1 MSAPDPDRPSLT
13 PVRQQ
18 PSAIRLVPYSPPR
31 AADSAEDLQPQSGA
45 TAEFSDFG
53 RHDDG
58 DDEDEDD
65 DDDYESNWRRTN
77 QASEKKSH
85 TGRRNQGLVAVPSTA
100 GSRLLLAKEED
111 GVSGVRSATGAGTS
125 GDLPRY
131 QRPTTV
137 APAGPP
143 PSNVASLAAIN
154 ALHAP
159 PTRGR
164 LSASSY
170 TTHTSLSSRHS
181 ASSHLSD
188 AEPSSSSRASRSPST
203 GPRRPAS
210 SRRGGFVAVLN
221 EDKTFSLVPQRPRP
235 DPEPEPQPSLAHDP
249 RSSSALS
256 DYSGPGAGFRSPHL
270 PFYPSTPRVSQA
282 SSHEG
287 YTSYASSQY
296 DRPSSAFTSTGTIP
310 DRSLTPSTPV
320 PSSPGSSTIHDF
332 EDPIAESS
340 LTPQTNRL
348 VGGLRKVPKTPDLK
362 WKQTGD
368 SPTSDTTETP
378 LPAVPEASPP
388 PAGRDDLDQSEVHST
403 GAEQASINSNTPSG
417 GSDPNYVVY
426 EPESQAPSEA
436 GLSDAA
442 PGREDQSG
450 PDNSQLD
457 PNLREQA
464 SFDSQ
469 QTASTEFEST
479 NIKIYGHSESED
491 SQEALPEPRREGAPS
506 DSGSGQFVPPLQTQ
520 PSLRSI
526 QSRASTSS
534 ENTNYKVYGPNS
546 PGLPPVPEAETPQ
559 ETSEFRPAQP
569 FLSAGSI
576 HSEPANWQV
585 YGRAS
590 PATLASV
597 ESFNPPSPSGSY
609 APLLRPSS
617 PPAGSS
623 LYARDEQGGPSGA
636 SDNEANYVVYGEPS
650 PEASPNRSPEASPPG
665 TAVRPPRGGY
675 SQEPPAPQPSQQL
688 RRQPSSE
695 GLGYYRSR
703 SRSIEN
709 LHTKKSWRSATSST
723 SVSSIINEDA
733 EDFFA
738 GQAFLNEPAGQW
750 EPPSVAGPSERQR
763 QLDEQRE
770 RERRLAEERASWAEE
785 QEGPAPMALPTTPHQ
800 WSSQLSTVMSE
811 TEPGSSGGG
820 TRSASLASGSQHGS
834 HGRRS
839 SRGWSSHSR
848 QMLSISSS
856 LAAELENASRSR
868 SDSDPLE
875 RPSPV
880 FNPRAGYYGTVRDHD
895 EDGDGLADLQQITP
909 RPSRQ
914 RLSDFF
920 GSSNSSDRNLHS
932 SHSSRSQA
940 SSFNSNTIPTWAKVY
955 YGSGERKW
963 LRNMSISSM
972 SDLGSSRPGSVQ
984 NSASP
989 TTDHFPL
996 GIYSPRRRPHE
1007 GRPDSAARRQSAT
1020 GSMDIEPAPATHEEL
1035 GIRRSLRRMTSSV
1048 WSPHLRRDVRA
1059 RDRYSVW
1066 DPPSVAWSADSGMFG
1081 RRNAQVVLFVFG
1093 FIFPFAWM
1101 IGAVLPLPK
1110 PSPLAMVERYSSISD
1125 LGVRSREHELDRHIE
1140 TVDELRYENATWWR
1154 TLNRFMSIVG
1164 LLIIGAVVGLAVAAV
1179 KQGWGRN

>member
-1 MSAPDPDRPSLT
+1 M
-13 PVRQQ
+13 RQQ

-31 AADSAEDLQPQSGA
+31 AADDSEDLQPHSGA

-58 DDEDEDD
+58 DDEDDD
-65 DDDYESNWRRTN
+65 DDEDDYGSNWRRTN
-77 QASEKKSH
+77 QTSEKKSSSSSS
-85 TGRRNQGLVAVPSTA
+85 GRRNQGPVALPSTP
-100 GSRLLLAKEED
+100 GSRLLLAKRED
-111 GVSGVRSATGAGTS
+111 GVSGEKSATGAGTS
-125 GDLPRY
+125 GDGPRY
-131 QRPTTV
+131 HRPTTV

-235 DPEPEPQPSLAHDP
+235 DPEPEPQPSLAQDP

-310 DRSLTPSTPV
+310 DRSITPSTPV

-332 EDPIAESS
+332 DDPIAESS
-340 LTPQTNRL
+340 STPQTNRL
-348 VGGLRKVPKTPDLK
+348 VAGLRKVPKTPDLK
-362 WKQTGD
+362 WKHTDD

-378 LPAVPEASPP
+378 LPAVPESSPP
-388 PAGRDDLDQSEVHST
+388 PPAAADDLDDHSAAHST
-403 GAEQASINSNTPSG
+403 GAAEQASINSNTPSG
-417 GSDPNYVVY
+417 GSDTNYVVY
-426 EPESQAPSEA
+426 EPDSQAPSEA
-436 GLSDAA
+436 GFSDAA
-442 PGREDQSG
+442 PEREDQRA

-457 PNLREQA
+457 PDLREQA

-479 NIKIYGHSESED
+479 NIKIYGHSESEG
-491 SQEALPEPRREGAPS
+491 SEEALPEPPTERAPS

-520 PSLRSI
+520 PSFRSI
-526 QSRASTSS
+526 QSGASTTS

-559 ETSEFRPAQP
+559 ETSELRPAQS
-569 FLSAGSI
+569 FLSAAST
-576 HSEPANWQV
+576 HSEAANWQI

-617 PPAGSS
+617 PPEGHS
-623 LYARDEQGGPSGA
+623 LYAQEEEGGPSGT
-636 SDNEANYVVYGEPS
+636 SDNEANYVVHGDPT
-650 PEASPNRSPEASPPG
+650 PDPSPNRSPEASPPG

-675 SQEPPAPQPSQQL
+675 SQESPTPQPSQQL

-709 LHTKKSWRSATSST
+709 LRTKKSWRSATSST

-785 QEGPAPMALPTTPHQ
+785 TEGPAPMALPTTPHQ

-868 SDSDPLE
+868 SDSDPVE

-880 FNPRAGYYGTVRDHD
+880 FNPRAGYHGTVRDHD

-920 GSSNSSDRNLHS
+920 QSSNSSERNLHS
-932 SHSSRSQA
+932 SHSSRSQ
-940 SSFNSNTIPTWAKVY
+940 SSSLNSNTIPTWAKVY

-972 SDLGSSRPGSVQ
+972 SDLGSSRPGSVG
-984 NSASP
+984 NSGSP

-1007 GRPDSAARRQSAT
+1007 GRPESAGRRQSAT
-1020 GSMDIEPAPATHEEL
+1020 GSLDIEPAPATHEEL
-1035 GIRRSLRRMTSSV
+1035 GIRRSLRRITSSV

-1066 DPPSVAWSADSGMFG
+1066 DPPSVSWSADSGMFG

-1125 LGVRSREHELDRHIE
+1125 LGVRSREHEFERHIE

-1154 TLNRFMSIVG
+1154 TLNRFMSVVG

>member
-13 PVRQQ
+13 PLRQQ
-18 PSAIRLVPYSPPR
+18 PSEIRIVPYSPPR
-31 AADSAEDLQPQSGA
+31 AADSSEDLQPQSG
-45 TAEFSDFG
+45 TAAEYSDYG
-53 RHDDG
+53 HG

-65 DDDYESNWRRTN
+65 DGYSYGSNWKRSN
-77 QASEKKSH
+77 QSSEKTTAS
-85 TGRRNQGLVAVPSTA
+85 GRPGQGRGALPSTTE
-100 GSRLLLAKEED
+100 SRLLLAKRED
-111 GVSGVRSATGAGTS
+111 GVSGDKSATGAGTS
-125 GDLPRY
+125 GDGPRY
-131 QRPTTV
+131 NRPTTV

-203 GPRRPAS
+203 GQRRPASS

-235 DPEPEPQPSLAHDP
+235 DPEPEPQPSLDP

-270 PFYPSTPRVSQA
+270 PFYPTTPRVSQA

-310 DRSLTPSTPV
+310 DRSITPSTPV
-320 PSSPGSSTIHDF
+320 PSSPGSSTVHEHFFD
-332 EDPIAESS
+332 DLIAETSS
-340 LTPQTNRL
+340 TPPTYRL

-362 WKQTGD
+362 WTHTD
-368 SPTSDTTETP
+368 HSPSSDATETP
-378 LPAVPEASPP
+378 LPAVPESSSLGGAPDE
-388 PAGRDDLDQSEVHST
+388 DDQPETHPT
-403 GAEQASINSNTPSG
+403 APEQASVHSNTPSA

-426 EPESQAPSEA
+426 EPDSQAPSEA

-442 PGREDQSG
+442 PGQEEGAPAD
-450 PDNSQLD
+450 SQLD
-457 PNLREQA
+457 PDLREQA

-469 QTASTEFEST
+469 QTADTEFEST
-479 NIKIYGHSESED
+479 NIKIYGHSGSEESE
-491 SQEALPEPRREGAPS
+491 EALPEPTIQGGPS
-506 DSGSGQFVPPLQTQ
+506 EAGSGQFGPPLQTQ
-520 PSLRSI
+520 SSFLSI
-526 QSRASTSS
+526 QSGVSSTSD
-534 ENTNYKVYGPNS
+534 NTNYRVYGPSS
-546 PGLPPVPEAETPQ
+546 PVLPPVPEAETPQ
-559 ETSEFRPAQP
+559 ESNQLRPAHS
-569 FLSAGSI
+569 FLSAVSNN
-576 HSEPANWQV
+576 SEAANWQI
-585 YGRAS
+585 YGRTS

-597 ESFNPPSPSGSY
+597 ESFSPPSPSGSY
-609 APLLRPSS
+609 APLLRSPS
-617 PPAGSS
+617 PPAGPSR
-623 LYARDEQGGPSGA
+623 YAQEEEGGRPVT
-636 SDNEANYVVYGEPS
+636 SDNDENYVVHGDPT
-650 PEASPNRSPEASPPG
+650 PDPSPNRSPDASPPG
-665 TAVRPPRGGY
+665 TAVRPSQAGY
-675 SQEPPAPQPSQQL
+675 SQGSSAAEQPQL
-688 RRQPSSE
+688 RRQSSSE

-709 LHTKKSWRSATSST
+709 LRPKKSWRSGT

-770 RERRLAEERASWAEE
+770 RERQRAEERASWAEDT
-785 QEGPAPMALPTTPHQ
+785 EGQAPMALPTTPHQ

-820 TRSASLASGSQHGS
+820 TRSASLASGSQQGS

-868 SDSDPLE
+868 SDSDPVE

-880 FNPRAGYYGTVRDHD
+880 FNPRAGFHGAVRDHD

-920 GSSNSSDRNLHS
+920 ASSNSSERNLHS
-932 SHSSRSQA
+932 SHSSQSRS
-940 SSFNSNTIPTWAKVY
+940 SSLNSNSIPAWAKVY
-955 YGSGERKW
+955 YGSGERKF

-972 SDLGSSRPGSVQ
+972 SDLGGSRPASAQ
-984 NSASP
+984 NSGSP

-1007 GRPDSAARRQSAT
+1007 ARPDSAAQRLSTA
-1020 GSMDIEPAPATHEEL
+1020 GSMDIEPAPAQEEM
-1035 GIRRSLRRMTSSV
+1035 GIRRGLRRITSSV

-1066 DPPSVAWSADSGMFG
+1066 DPPSVSWSAESGMFG

-1110 PSPLAMVERYSSISD
+1110 PSPLAMLERYSSISD
-1125 LGVRSREHELDRHIE
+1125 FGVRSREHEFERHIE

-1154 TLNRFMSIVG
+1154 TLNRFMSVVG

-1179 KQGWGRN
+1179 KQGWGRT

>member
-18 PSAIRLVPYSPPR
+18 PSAIRVVPYSPPR
-31 AADSAEDLQPQSGA
+31 AADPSDDLQPQSGA

-53 RHDDG
+53 RHEDDG
-58 DDEDEDD
+58 DDEDDD
-65 DDDYESNWRRTN
+65 DDDDGYGSNWRRTN
-77 QASEKKSH
+77 QTSEKKSSSSSSSW
-85 TGRRNQGLVAVPSTA
+85 RNQGPAALPSTA
-100 GSRLLLAKEED
+100 ESRLLLAKQED
-111 GVSGVRSATGAGTS
+111 GVSGDKSATGA
-125 GDLPRY
+125 
-131 QRPTTV
+131 
-137 APAGPP
+137 
-143 PSNVASLAAIN
+143 
-154 ALHAP
+154 
-159 PTRGR
+159 
-164 LSASSY
+164 
-170 TTHTSLSSRHS
+170 
-181 ASSHLSD
+181 
-188 AEPSSSSRASRSPST
+188 
-203 GPRRPAS
+203 
-210 SRRGGFVAVLN
+210 GFVAVLN

-235 DPEPEPQPSLAHDP
+235 DPEPEPQPSLAQDP

-310 DRSLTPSTPV
+310 DRSITPSTPV
-320 PSSPGSSTIHDF
+320 PSSPGSSTVHEHFFD
-332 EDPIAESS
+332 DPIAETSS
-340 LTPQTNRL
+340 TPQTNRL
-348 VGGLRKVPKTPDLK
+348 VGGLRKVPKTPDFK
-362 WKQTGD
+362 WKQTD
-368 SPTSDTTETP
+368 HSPSSDTTETP
-378 LPAVPEASPP
+378 LPAVPESSPP
-388 PAGRDDLDQSEVHST
+388 RAAGDELDQPETHST
-403 GAEQASINSNTPSG
+403 GAEQASVHSNTPSG
-417 GSDPNYVVY
+417 GSDPNYIVY
-426 EPESQAPSEA
+426 EPDSQAPSEA
-436 GLSDAA
+436 GLSDA
-442 PGREDQSG
+442 DQERG
-450 PDNSQLD
+450 EERAPDNSQLD
-457 PNLREQA
+457 PDLREQA

-469 QTASTEFEST
+469 QTVSTEFEST
-479 NIKIYGHSESED
+479 NIKIYGHSGSEESE
-491 SQEALPEPRREGAPS
+491 EALPEPPIEGAPS

-520 PSLRSI
+520 PSFRSI
-526 QSRASTSS
+526 QSGASITSD
-534 ENTNYKVYGPNS
+534 NTNYRVYGPSS

-559 ETSEFRPAQP
+559 ETNELRPAQS
-569 FLSAGSI
+569 FLSAASTN
-576 HSEPANWQV
+576 SEAANWQV
-585 YGRAS
+585 YGRTS

-597 ESFNPPSPSGSY
+597 ESFSPPSPSGSY
-609 APLLRPSS
+609 APLIRPSS
-617 PPAGSS
+617 PPEGPS
-623 LYARDEQGGPSGA
+623 LYAQEEEGGPSGT
-636 SDNEANYVVYGEPS
+636 SDNEANYVVHGDPT
-650 PEASPNRSPEASPPG
+650 PDPSPNRSPEASPPG
-665 TAVRPPRGGY
+665 TAVRPQRGGY
-675 SQEPPAPQPSQQL
+675 SQESPPQQPSQQL

-709 LHTKKSWRSATSST
+709 LRTKKSWRSVT

-770 RERRLAEERASWAEE
+770 RERRQAEERASWAEE
-785 QEGPAPMALPTTPHQ
+785 TEGPAPMALPTTPHQ

-820 TRSASLASGSQHGS
+820 TRSASLASGSQQGS

-868 SDSDPLE
+868 SDSDPVE

-880 FNPRAGYYGTVRDHD
+880 FNPRAGYHVTVRDHD

-920 GSSNSSDRNLHS
+920 ASSNSSERNLHS
-932 SHSSRSQA
+932 SHSSRSQ
-940 SSFNSNTIPTWAKVY
+940 SSSLNSNSIPTWAKLY
-955 YGSGERKW
+955 YGSGERKF

-984 NSASP
+984 NSGSP

-1007 GRPDSAARRQSAT
+1007 GRPESAARRQSAT
-1020 GSMDIEPAPATHEEL
+1020 GSMDIEPAPAMHEEL
-1035 GIRRSLRRMTSSV
+1035 GIRRGLRRITSSV

-1066 DPPSVAWSADSGMFG
+1066 DPPSVSWSAESGMFG

-1110 PSPLAMVERYSSISD
+1110 PSPLAMLERYSSISD
-1125 LGVRSREHELDRHIE
+1125 FGVRSREHEFERHIE
-1140 TVDELRYENATWWR
+1140 TVDELRHENATWWR
-1154 TLNRFMSIVG
+1154 TLNRFMSVVG

>member
-13 PVRQQ
+13 PLRQQ
-18 PSAIRLVPYSPPR
+18 PSAIRVVPYSPPR
-31 AADSAEDLQPQSGA
+31 AADSSEDHQPQSGA
-45 TAEFSDFG
+45 SAELSDYG
-53 RHDDG
+53 P
-58 DDEDEDD
+58 DD
-65 DDDYESNWRRTN
+65 DDDEDDYGSNWRRTN
-77 QASEKKSH
+77 QTSEKTTTS
-85 TGRRNQGLVAVPSTA
+85 GRPGQGPVALPSA
-100 GSRLLLAKEED
+100 PESRLLLARRED
-111 GVSGVRSATGAGTS
+111 GVSGDKSATGAGTS
-125 GDLPRY
+125 GDGPRY
-131 QRPTTV
+131 HRPTTV

-203 GPRRPAS
+203 GQRRPAS

-235 DPEPEPQPSLAHDP
+235 DPEPEPQPSLDP

-256 DYSGPGAGFRSPHL
+256 DYSGPGGGFRSPHL

-310 DRSLTPSTPV
+310 DRSITPSTPV
-320 PSSPGSSTIHDF
+320 PSSPGSSTVHEQFD
-332 EDPIAESS
+332 DPIPETSS
-340 LTPQTNRL
+340 TPPTYRL

-362 WKQTGD
+362 WKQSD
-368 SPTSDTTETP
+368 NSPSSDATETP
-378 LPAVPEASPP
+378 LPVVPETSPSRVP
-388 PAGRDDLDQSEVHST
+388 GDDQSETHSI

-417 GSDPNYVVY
+417 GSDPNVIVH
-426 EPESQAPSEA
+426 EADSQAPSEA

-442 PGREDQSG
+442 QEHEEGA
-450 PDNSQLD
+450 PDNSQLGPD
-457 PNLREQA
+457 LREQA

-469 QTASTEFEST
+469 QTVSTEFEST
-479 NIKIYGHSESED
+479 NIKIYGHSGSEESE
-491 SQEALPEPRREGAPS
+491 EALPRPSVEGAPS
-506 DSGSGQFVPPLQTQ
+506 DVGSGQFVPPLQTQ
-520 PSLRSI
+520 SSF
-526 QSRASTSS
+526 QSVQSGVSTTSD
-534 ENTNYKVYGPNS
+534 NTNYRVYGPSS

-559 ETSEFRPAQP
+559 ETNELRPAP
-569 FLSAGSI
+569 SFLSAASTNSGA
-576 HSEPANWQV
+576 ANWQV
-585 YGRAS
+585 YGRTS

-597 ESFNPPSPSGSY
+597 ESFSPPSPSGSY

-617 PPAGSS
+617 PTAGHSF
-623 LYARDEQGGPSGA
+623 DEEEEEGGHSGN
-636 SDNEANYVVYGEPS
+636 SDNETNYVVHGDPT
-650 PEASPNRSPEASPPG
+650 PDPSPNRSPDASPPG
-665 TAVRPPRGGY
+665 TAVRPGRGGY
-675 SQEPPAPQPSQQL
+675 SQESAAAGPSQL

-709 LHTKKSWRSATSST
+709 LESLRTKKSWRSVT

-738 GQAFLNEPAGQW
+738 GQAFLNEPTGQW

-770 RERRLAEERASWAEE
+770 RERQRAEEAASWAEE
-785 QEGPAPMALPTTPHQ
+785 QEGQAPMALPTTPHQ

-820 TRSASLASGSQHGS
+820 TRSASLASGSQQGS

-880 FNPRAGYYGTVRDHD
+880 FNPRAGYHGTVRDHD

-920 GSSNSSDRNLHS
+920 ASSNSSERNLHS
-932 SHSSRSQA
+932 SHSSRSHT
-940 SSFNSNTIPTWAKVY
+940 SSLNSNSIPAWARLY
-955 YGSGERKW
+955 YGSGERKF

-972 SDLGSSRPGSVQ
+972 SDLGTGSRPGSVQ
-984 NSASP
+984 NSGSP

-1007 GRPDSAARRQSAT
+1007 ARPDSATQRLSTA
-1020 GSMDIEPAPATHEEL
+1020 GSMDIEPAPAQEEL
-1035 GIRRSLRRMTSSV
+1035 GIRRGLRRITSSV

-1066 DPPSVAWSADSGMFG
+1066 DPPSVSWSAESGMFG
-1081 RRNAQVVLFVFG
+1081 RRNVQVVLFVFG

-1110 PSPLAMVERYSSISD
+1110 PSPLAMLERYSSISD
-1125 LGVRSREHELDRHIE
+1125 FGVRSREHEFERHIE
-1140 TVDELRYENATWWR
+1140 NVDELRYENAKWWR
-1154 TLNRFMSIVG
+1154 TLNRFMSVVG

-1179 KQGWGRN
+1179 KQGWGRT

>member
-31 AADSAEDLQPQSGA
+31 AADSSEDLQPQSGA
-45 TAEFSDFG
+45 TAEFSDLG

-58 DDEDEDD
+58 DDEDDD
-65 DDDYESNWRRTN
+65 DDDYGSNWRRTN
-77 QASEKKSH
+77 QTSEKKSNIS
-85 TGRRNQGLVAVPSTA
+85 GRRNQGPVALPSTA
-100 GSRLLLAKEED
+100 GSRLLLAKQED
-111 GVSGVRSATGAGTS
+111 GVSGAKSATGAGTS
-125 GDLPRY
+125 GDGPRY

-143 PSNVASLAAIN
+143 PSN
-154 ALHAP
+154 
-159 PTRGR
+159 
-164 LSASSY
+164 
-170 TTHTSLSSRHS
+170 
-181 ASSHLSD
+181 
-188 AEPSSSSRASRSPST
+188 PSSSSRASRSPST
-203 GPRRPAS
+203 GPRRPGSS

-235 DPEPEPQPSLAHDP
+235 DPEPEPQPSLALDP
-249 RSSSALS
+249 RSS
-256 DYSGPGAGFRSPHL
+256 
-270 PFYPSTPRVSQA
+270 VSQA

-310 DRSLTPSTPV
+310 DRSITPSTPV

-332 EDPIAESS
+332 DDPIAEGSS
-340 LTPQTNRL
+340 TPQTNRL
-348 VGGLRKVPKTPDLK
+348 VGGLRKVPKTPDFK
-362 WKQTGD
+362 WKQTDD

-378 LPAVPEASPP
+378 LPPVPESSPP
-388 PAGRDDLDQSEVHST
+388 R
-403 GAEQASINSNTPSG
+403 
-417 GSDPNYVVY
+417 
-426 EPESQAPSEA
+426 
-436 GLSDAA
+436 
-442 PGREDQSG
+442 
-450 PDNSQLD
+450 
-457 PNLREQA
+457 
-464 SFDSQ
+464 
-469 QTASTEFEST
+469 
-479 NIKIYGHSESED
+479 
-491 SQEALPEPRREGAPS
+491 
-506 DSGSGQFVPPLQTQ
+506 SGQFVPPLQTQ
-520 PSLRSI
+520 PSFRSI
-526 QSRASTSS
+526 QSGASTTSG
-534 ENTNYKVYGPNS
+534 NTNYKVYGPNS

-559 ETSEFRPAQP
+559 ETGELRPAQS
-569 FLSAGSI
+569 FLSAFST
-576 HSEPANWQV
+576 HSEAANWQV
-585 YGRAS
+585 YGRTS

-617 PPAGSS
+617 PPAGPS
-623 LYARDEQGGPSGA
+623 LYEQEEEGGPSGT
-636 SDNEANYVVYGEPS
+636 SDNEANYVVHSEPT
-650 PEASPNRSPEASPPG
+650 PEPSPNRSPEASPPG
-665 TAVRPPRGGY
+665 TAVRPPRAGY
-675 SQEPPAPQPSQQL
+675 PPESPAPQPSQQL

-709 LHTKKSWRSATSST
+709 LRTKKSWRSATSST

-770 RERRLAEERASWAEE
+770 
-785 QEGPAPMALPTTPHQ
+785 QTEGPAPMALPTTPHQ

-820 TRSASLASGSQHGS
+820 TRSASLASGSQQGS

-868 SDSDPLE
+868 SDSDPVE

-880 FNPRAGYYGTVRDHD
+880 FNPRAGYHGAVRDHD

-920 GSSNSSDRNLHS
+920 ASSNSSERNLHS
-932 SHSSRSQA
+932 SHSSRSQ
-940 SSFNSNTIPTWAKVY
+940 SSSMNSNSIPTWARLY
-955 YGSGERKW
+955 YGSGERKY

-984 NSASP
+984 NSGSP
-989 TTDHFPL
+989 ATDHFPL

-1007 GRPDSAARRQSAT
+1007 GRPESAARRHSAT
-1020 GSMDIEPAPATHEEL
+1020 GSMDIEPAPALHEEL
-1035 GIRRSLRRMTSSV
+1035 GIRRSLRRITSSV

-1066 DPPSVAWSADSGMFG
+1066 DPPSVSWSADSGMFG

-1125 LGVRSREHELDRHIE
+1125 LGVRSREHEFERHIE

-1154 TLNRFMSIVG
+1154 TLNRFMSVVG

>member
-18 PSAIRLVPYSPPR
+18 PSAIRVVPYSPPR
-31 AADSAEDLQPQSGA
+31 AADDSEDLHSQSGA
-45 TAEFSDFG
+45 AAEYSDFG
-53 RHDDG
+53 RHEDDG
-58 DDEDEDD
+58 DDEGDD
-65 DDDYESNWRRTN
+65 DDDDGYGSNWRRTN
-77 QASEKKSH
+77 LASEKKSSS
-85 TGRRNQGLVAVPSTA
+85 GRRNQGPVALPPTA
-100 GSRLLLAKEED
+100 ESRLLLAKED
-111 GVSGVRSATGAGTS
+111 GVSGDKSATGAGTS
-125 GDLPRY
+125 GDGPRY
-131 QRPTTV
+131 HRPTTV

-203 GPRRPAS
+203 GQRRPAS

-235 DPEPEPQPSLAHDP
+235 DPEPEPQPSLAQDP

-310 DRSLTPSTPV
+310 DRSITPSTPV
-320 PSSPGSSTIHDF
+320 PSSPGSSTLHEHFDD
-332 EDPIAESS
+332 DPIAETSS
-340 LTPQTNRL
+340 TPQTNRL
-348 VGGLRKVPKTPDLK
+348 VGGLRKVPKTPDFK
-362 WKQTGD
+362 WKQTD
-368 SPTSDTTETP
+368 HSPSSDTTETP
-378 LPAVPEASPP
+378 LPAVPESSTPRA
-388 PAGRDDLDQSEVHST
+388 AGDELDQAETHST
-403 GAEQASINSNTPSG
+403 GAEQASVHSNTPSG

-426 EPESQAPSEA
+426 EPDSQAPSEA

-442 PGREDQSG
+442 QEREEERAPGD
-450 PDNSQLD
+450 SQLD
-457 PNLREQA
+457 PDLREQA

-469 QTASTEFEST
+469 QTVDTEFEST
-479 NIKIYGHSESED
+479 NIKIYGHSGSEESE
-491 SQEALPEPRREGAPS
+491 EALPEPPIERAPS

-520 PSLRSI
+520 PSFRSI
-526 QSRASTSS
+526 QSGASTTSD
-534 ENTNYKVYGPNS
+534 NTNYKVYGPSS
-546 PGLPPVPEAETPQ
+546 PGLTPVPEAETPQ
-559 ETSEFRPAQP
+559 ETNELRPAHS
-569 FLSAGSI
+569 FLSAFSTN
-576 HSEPANWQV
+576 SEAANWQI
-585 YGRAS
+585 YGRTS

-609 APLLRPSS
+609 APLIRPSS
-617 PPAGSS
+617 PPEGLS
-623 LYARDEQGGPSGA
+623 LYAQEEGGPSGT
-636 SDNEANYVVYGEPS
+636 SDNEANYVVHGDPT
-650 PEASPNRSPEASPPG
+650 PDPSPNRSPDASPPG
-665 TAVRPPRGGY
+665 TAVRPPRY
-675 SQEPPAPQPSQQL
+675 PQEQQPSQQL

-709 LHTKKSWRSATSST
+709 LRPKKSWRSGT

-770 RERRLAEERASWAEE
+770 RERRQAEDRASWAEE
-785 QEGPAPMALPTTPHQ
+785 TEGPAPMALPTTPHQ

-820 TRSASLASGSQHGS
+820 TRSASLASGSQQGS

-856 LAAELENASRSR
+856 LAAELENASHSRSR
-868 SDSDPLE
+868 SDSDPVE
-875 RPSPV
+875 RPSPI
-880 FNPRAGYYGTVRDHD
+880 FNPRAGYHGTVRDHD

-920 GSSNSSDRNLHS
+920 ASSNSSERNLHS
-932 SHSSRSQA
+932 SHSSRSQ
-940 SSFNSNTIPTWAKVY
+940 SSSLNSNSIPQWARLY
-955 YGSGERKW
+955 YGSGERKF

-984 NSASP
+984 NSGSP

-1007 GRPDSAARRQSAT
+1007 GRPESAGRRPSAT
-1020 GSMDIEPAPATHEEL
+1020 GSMDIEPAPPMHEEL
-1035 GIRRSLRRMTSSV
+1035 GIRRSLRRITSSV

-1066 DPPSVAWSADSGMFG
+1066 DPPSVSWSAESGMFG

-1110 PSPLAMVERYSSISD
+1110 PSPLAMLERYSSISD
-1125 LGVRSREHELDRHIE
+1125 FGVRSREHEFERHIE
-1140 TVDELRYENATWWR
+1140 TVDELRHENATWWR
-1154 TLNRFMSIVG
+1154 TLNRFMSVVG